1 VADRIKGLDSAALG
15 ASGSGTS
22 IEQIRASTA
31 LGGSSSNNTPQ
42 PTVDSVNITASARRM
57 FALAQ
62 AVSEAP
68 EVDTQRVSALQQ
80 SISNGQYVINPDR
93 IANRLLQMEQ
103 DLAVAQ

>member
-1 VADRIKGLDSAALG
+1 
-15 ASGSGTS
+15 
-22 IEQIRASTA
+22 
-31 LGGSSSNNTPQ
+31 
-42 PTVDSVNITASARRM
+42 M

-80 SISNGQYVINPDR
+80 SISSGQYVINPDR

-103 DLAVAQ
+103 DLAVAH